1 MDRHIVAIVIGV
13 LVAVTA
19 IFGIFGKGGIAEMAS
34 GHAESAS
41 AWQQAR
47 PASAAPPILA
57 RYR

>member
-1 MDRHIVAIVIGV
+1 MDRHIAAIVIGV

-19 IFGIFGKGGIAEMAS
+19 VFGIFGNGGIVEMAS
-34 GHAESAS
+34 DHAVSAS
-41 AWQQAR
+41 AWQQVR